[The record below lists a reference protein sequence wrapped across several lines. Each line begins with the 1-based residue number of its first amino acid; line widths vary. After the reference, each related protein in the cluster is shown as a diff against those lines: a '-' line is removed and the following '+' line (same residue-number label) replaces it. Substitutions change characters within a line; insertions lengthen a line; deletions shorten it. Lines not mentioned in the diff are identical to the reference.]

1 MRGGVGFVAAAR
13 GNERLREGAAV
24 RQWTGDSNFFVSGA
38 DIAGPARPTVLR
50 LREGA
55 AARQWLVDSHP
66 VVSAAD
72 IAEPACPSLAETV
85 GFEPTI
91 QV

>member
-38 DIAGPARPTVLR
+38 DIASGWSIRIPLSLPLILPSRLARLLCAFGKGPLR
-50 LREGA
+50 G
-55 AARQWLVDSHP
+55 S
-66 VVSAAD
+66 
-72 IAEPACPSLAETV
+72 
-85 GFEPTI
+85 G
-91 QV
+91 